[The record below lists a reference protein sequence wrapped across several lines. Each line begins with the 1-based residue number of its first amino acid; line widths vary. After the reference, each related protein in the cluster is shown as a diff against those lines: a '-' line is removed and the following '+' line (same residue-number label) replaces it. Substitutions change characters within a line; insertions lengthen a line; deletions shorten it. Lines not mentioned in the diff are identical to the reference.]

1 MMKRNM
7 PIGIDDFKKLR
18 EDYYLVDKTDF
29 IRQLIDGHSAVTL
42 ITRPRRFGKTLTMS
56 MLDYFFSIEK
66 KDETEHLFDGLAI
79 DRAGTEYLAR
89 RGGSPTIFLTLRGLK
104 QPTFAELLQNFSNTM
119 GELYRSH
126 AEAVSNA
133 ALDPADLDYFERV
146 KNYKAD
152 KVDLE
157 LSLLKLCKF
166 LQQAYGRPI
175 ILLLDEYDVPIQN
188 SWECGYY
195 DEGIAFMK
203 NFLGNALKGNPYL
216 DFAILTGVL
225 RVGKE
230 SIFSDLNNLEV
241 CSVLS
246 DTYSDVFGFT
256 YAEVE
261 KMAHD
266 LGHPEQLP
274 VIKDWYDGY
283 RFGESEIYNPWSVI
297 YFFRKNNKPS
307 AYWMNTSSN
316 GILQDMLE
324 EAGADRLQEMRTLLE
339 GGTVWTQVDER
350 IVYSDLR
357 YSDSALYTLLLTT
370 GYLTVVSE
378 AQDDDDGYSTYE
390 LRIPNREIR
399 SVFSSEI
406 MKHIATGLDINEFVI
421 LRRSLFH
428 GHIAEFEKRLQKIL
442 LRIVST
448 YDTANRESFYHGF
461 MLGLVAMLAIGR
473 RYEVKSNRESG
484 YGRFDLALVPRDTAN
499 PGVVME
505 FKVAETPEDMETR
518 AQEALAQIE
527 EKAYTTEL
535 KESGVENIWC
545 YGIAFCGKHVYIAR
559 D

>member
-428 GHIAEFEKRLQKIL
+428 GHIEEFEKRLQKIL

-484 YGRFDLALVPRDTAN
+484 YGRFDLALVPRDINN

-505 FKVAETPEDMETR
+505 FKVAETPEDME
-518 AQEALAQIE
+518 AKAHEALAQIE

-535 KESGVENIWC
+535 KAAGVENIWR

-559 D
+559 G

>member
-1 MMKRNM
+1 MKRNM

-484 YGRFDLALVPRDTAN
+484 YGRFDLALVPRDTDH

-518 AQEALAQIE
+518 AHEALAQIE

-545 YGIAFCGKHVYIAR
+545 YGIAFCGKQVYIAR
-559 D
+559 G

>member
-1 MMKRNM
+1 MTMKRNM

-126 AEAVSNA
+126 AEAVRNA

-175 ILLLDEYDVPIQN
+175 ILLLDEYDVPIQH

-216 DFAILTGVL
+216 DFAIITGVL

-230 SIFSDLNNLEV
+230 SIFSDLNNLRV

-246 DTYSDVFGFT
+246 EKYADVFGFT
-256 YAEVE
+256 YSEIE
-261 KMAHD
+261 KMTQD
-266 LGHPEQLP
+266 LGYPESLP

-283 RFGESEIYNPWSVI
+283 HFGGSEIYNPWSVI
-297 YFFRKNNKPS
+297 NFFDEGRKAHP
-307 AYWMNTSSN
+307 YWVNTSSN
-316 GILQDMLE
+316 GLLQEILP
-324 EAGADRLQEMRTLLE
+324 EAGEKRLQEMGDLLE
-339 GGTVWTQVDER
+339 GGTVWTQINDR
-350 IVYSDLR
+350 IVYDDVR
-357 YSDSALYTLLLTT
+357 QDDMALYTMLLTT
-370 GYLTVVSE
+370 GYLTVKSE
-378 AQDDDDGYSTYE
+378 EMEGDDIAYE
-390 LRIPNREIR
+390 LRIPNREVR
-399 SVFSSEI
+399 SVYSAEILKHLAAGVGRKNFSD
-406 MKHIATGLDINEFVI
+406 M
-421 LRRSLFH
+421 RRHLLL
-428 GHIAEFEKRLQKIL
+428 GQTKEFERELQTIL
-442 LRIVST
+442 TGIVSV
-448 YDTANRESFYHGF
+448 YDTAGKESFYHGL
-461 MLGLVAMLAIGR
+461 MLGLVAMLIGQGK
-473 RYEVKSNRESG
+473 YMIKSNRESG

-518 AQEALAQIE
+518 AHEALAQIE
-527 EKAYTTEL
+527 EKAYMTEL
-535 KESGVENIWC
+535 EEAGVENIWC
-545 YGIAFCGKHVYIAR
+545 YGIAFCGKQVYIAR
-559 D
+559 G

>member
-66 KDETEHLFDGLAI
+66 KDETEHLFAGLAI

-428 GHIAEFEKRLQKIL
+428 GHIEEFEKRLQKIL

-484 YGRFDLALVPRDTAN
+484 YGRFDLALVPRDINN

-505 FKVAETPEDMETR
+505 FKVAETPEDME
-518 AQEALAQIE
+518 AKAHEALAQIE

-535 KESGVENIWC
+535 KAAGVENIWR

-559 D
+559 G

>member
-1 MMKRNM
+1 MKRNM

>member
-1 MMKRNM
+1 MKRNM
-7 PIGIDDFKKLR
+7 PIGIDDFKEAR
-18 EDYYLVDKTDF
+18 ENYYLVDKTDF
-29 IRQLIDGHSAVTL
+29 IRQLIDNHSKVTL

-66 KDETEHLFDGLAI
+66 KDETEHLFDGLSI
-79 DRAGTEYLAR
+79 DRAGEEYLAH
-89 RGGSPTIFLTLRGLK
+89 RGESPTIFLTLRGLK
-104 QPTFAELLQNFSNTM
+104 QPTFAELLRNFSNTM

-152 KVDLE
+152 KVDME

-261 KMAHD
+261 TMAHD

-390 LRIPNREIR
+390 MRIPNREIR

-428 GHIAEFEKRLQKIL
+428 GHIEEFEKRLQKIL

-505 FKVAETPEDMETR
+505 FKVADSPEAMEAK

-527 EKAYTTEL
+527 EKAYITEL
-535 KESGVENIWC
+535 KEAGVKDIWR
-545 YGIAFCGKHVYIAR
+545 YGIAFCGKQVYIAR

>member
-1 MMKRNM
+1 MKRNM

-370 GYLTVVSE
+370 GYLTAVSE

>member
-1 MMKRNM
+1 MKRNM

-428 GHIAEFEKRLQKIL
+428 GHIEEFEKRLQKIL

-484 YGRFDLALVPRDTAN
+484 YGRFDLALVPRDINN

-505 FKVAETPEDMETR
+505 FKVAETPEDME
-518 AQEALAQIE
+518 AKAHEALAQIE

-535 KESGVENIWC
+535 KAAGVENIWR

-559 D
+559 G

>member
-1 MMKRNM
+1 MKRNM

-261 KMAHD
+261 TMAHD

-428 GHIAEFEKRLQKIL
+428 GHIEEFEKRLQKIL

-484 YGRFDLALVPRDTAN
+484 YGRFDLALVPRDINN

-505 FKVAETPEDMETR
+505 FKVAETPEDME
-518 AQEALAQIE
+518 AKAHEALAQIE

-535 KESGVENIWC
+535 KAAGVENIWR

-559 D
+559 G

>member
-1 MMKRNM
+1 MKRNM
-7 PIGIDDFKKLR
+7 PIGIDDFKEAR
-18 EDYYLVDKTDF
+18 ENYYLVDKTDF
-29 IRQLIDGHSAVTL
+29 IRQLIDNHSKVTL

-66 KDETEHLFDGLAI
+66 KDETEHLFDGLSI
-79 DRAGTEYLAR
+79 DRAGEEYLAH
-89 RGGSPTIFLTLRGLK
+89 RGESPTIFLTLRGLK
-104 QPTFAELLQNFSNTM
+104 QPTFAELLRNFSNTM

-216 DFAILTGVL
+216 DFAIFTGVL

-484 YGRFDLALVPRDTAN
+484 YGRFDLALVPRDTDH

-518 AQEALAQIE
+518 AHEALAQIE

-535 KESGVENIWC
+535 KAAGVENIWR

-559 D
+559 G

>member
-1 MMKRNM
+1 MKRNM

-505 FKVAETPEDMETR
+505 FKVAETPEDMETK

>member
-1 MMKRNM
+1 MKRNM
-7 PIGIDDFKKLR
+7 PIGIDDFKEAR
-18 EDYYLVDKTDF
+18 ENYYLVDKTDF
-29 IRQLIDGHSAVTL
+29 IRQLIDNHSKVTL

-66 KDETEHLFDGLAI
+66 KDETEHLFDGLSI
-79 DRAGTEYLAR
+79 DRAGEEYLAH
-89 RGGSPTIFLTLRGLK
+89 RGESPTIFLTLRGLK
-104 QPTFAELLQNFSNTM
+104 QPTFAELLRNFSNTM

-152 KVDLE
+152 KVDME

-261 KMAHD
+261 TMAHD

-428 GHIAEFEKRLQKIL
+428 GHIEEFEKRLQKIL

-505 FKVAETPEDMETR
+505 FKVADSPEAMEAK

-527 EKAYTTEL
+527 EKAYITEL
-535 KESGVENIWC
+535 KEAGVKDIWR
-545 YGIAFCGKHVYIAR
+545 YGIAFCGKQVYIAR

>member
-370 GYLTVVSE
+370 GYLTAVSE